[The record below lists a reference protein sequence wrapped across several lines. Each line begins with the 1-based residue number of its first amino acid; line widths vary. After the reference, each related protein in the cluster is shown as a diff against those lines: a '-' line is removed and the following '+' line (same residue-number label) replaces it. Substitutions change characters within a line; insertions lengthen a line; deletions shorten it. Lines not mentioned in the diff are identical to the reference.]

1 MNLVAYSFMSLYH
14 VFDLAVG
21 DPPPHG
27 GAIRLHEE
35 ACVCTCKRAC
45 VCVCGGGVDWPL
57 CKWTHPTNVACITRL
72 KQILIN
78 EFRNHTKL
86 NKEFKLF

>member
-45 VCVCGGGVDWPL
+45 VCVWGGGGLASMQVDTSHK
-57 CKWTHPTNVACITRL
+57 CGVYYKIETDID
-72 KQILIN
+72 K
-78 EFRNHTKL
+78 
-86 NKEFKLF
+86 